1 MDGASW
7 VSSVRNLLEKVGDL
21 RGIAILVQSNFGIF
35 DIYWSTLN
43 LVKLSRIVIL
53 YFQMGF
59 LLHTFFL

>member
-43 LVKLSRIVIL
+43 LVKLSRIIIV
-53 YFQMGF
+53 YFQMGCQF
-59 LLHTFFL
+59 PII